1 MTGGELLLKL
11 MALSQTDL
19 AKPVYMEGCDCYGV
33 CEDVYVDSQEINL
46 NRSYDTWKRED

>member
-19 AKPVYMEGCDCYGV
+19 EKKVYMEGCDCYTV
-33 CEDVYVDSQEINL
+33 CGDVYVDNVEINL
-46 NRSYDTWKRED
+46 NREW